1 MAQERYLVTGALGCI
16 GAWTVKRLVD
26 AGAYVCTF
34 DLGTSMHRLKLIMDD
49 DALAG
54 VHFVTGDIT
63 DFEAF
68 DRVVADH
75 GITHIIHLA
84 ALQVPFV
91 RADPVLGARVN
102 LTGMA
107 VVLESARRRRDHVQ
121 GLAYASSAAVYGPPG
136 QGFQTTTL
144 YGIHKQAKEGMARIY
159 SQDHGLHAV
168 GLRPHTVYGPGRDQG
183 MTSTPTKAML
193 AAAIGRPYQITFGG
207 TIVMEHA
214 EDMAQVFIDA
224 ARVRPERAGAYD
236 VGGNAVTVERIVG
249 AITQAA
255 PEMAGK
261 LTFNPAP
268 LAVTAEQ
275 DDVPLRALLGR
286 LDWRPLEEGVQQ
298 TVAHFRR
305 AVQDGRIDVERA
317 IS

>member
-1 MAQERYLVTGALGCI
+1 MAQERFLVTGALGCI
-16 GAWTVKRLVD
+16 GAWTVKRLVE
-26 AGAYVCTF
+26 AGAYVCAF
-34 DLGTSMHRLKLIMDD
+34 DLGINTHRLRLIMDD
-49 DALAG
+49 EALAG

-63 DFEAF
+63 DFDAF

-84 ALQVPFV
+84 AMQVPLV
-91 RADPVLGARVN
+91 RANPVLGAQVN

-107 VVLESARRRRDHVQ
+107 VVLESAKRRRDHVQ
-121 GLAYASSAAVYGPPG
+121 GLAYASSAAVYGPHG
-136 QGFQTTTL
+136 QSSLPVTL
-144 YGIHKQAKEGMARIY
+144 YGIHKLAKEGMARIY
-159 SQDHGLHAV
+159 SQDHGLHAI

-207 TIVMEHA
+207 TILMEHA

-224 ARVRPERAGAYD
+224 ARARPERAGAYD
-236 VGGNAVTVERIVG
+236 VGGNTVTVERIVA

-255 PEMAGK
+255 PEMDGK
-261 LTFNPAP
+261 ITFNPAP
-268 LAVTAEQ
+268 LTVSPEQ
-275 DDVPLRALLGR
+275 VDAPLRALLGE
-286 LDWRPLEEGVQQ
+286 LHWRPLEEGVQQ
-298 TVAHFRR
+298 TVEHFRR
-305 AVQDGRIDVERA
+305 AVQNGRIDVERA